1 MNRVVVITGV
11 PGSGKTTVMKEALRR
26 LESTGVTYRVVNYG
40 DVMFEIMSERLGVKH
55 RDEMRKIEMSV
66 YREIQREAG
75 KRIAK
80 MTEESNVI
88 VDTHCLVKKPEG
100 YYPGLPVWVLEELK
114 PDVLILVE
122 ADPAEISE
130 RRRKDADRI
139 RDQDKPE
146 EIDEHQQMNRAI
158 AVAYATLT
166 GAAVKIIQNR
176 DGKLN
181 EAAENMV
188 EVLK

>member
-1 MNRVVVITGV
+1 MIITGV
-11 PGSGKTTVMKEALRR
+11 PGSGKTTVMREALRR
-26 LESTGVTYRVVNYG
+26 LEEIGVKYRVVNYG

-55 RDEMRKIEMSV
+55 RDEMRKIETSV

-80 MTEESNVI
+80 MAEKSNVI
-88 VDTHCLVKKPEG
+88 VDTHCLIRKPEG
-100 YYPGLPVWVLEELK
+100 YYPGLPIWVLEELK

-122 ADPAEISE
+122 ADPVEISG

-139 RDQDKPE
+139 RDQDRPE

-158 AVAYATLT
+158 AMAYAALT
-166 GAAVKIIQNR
+166 GAAVKIVQNR
-176 DGKLN
+176 EGKLN
-181 EAAENMV
+181 EAVESIV